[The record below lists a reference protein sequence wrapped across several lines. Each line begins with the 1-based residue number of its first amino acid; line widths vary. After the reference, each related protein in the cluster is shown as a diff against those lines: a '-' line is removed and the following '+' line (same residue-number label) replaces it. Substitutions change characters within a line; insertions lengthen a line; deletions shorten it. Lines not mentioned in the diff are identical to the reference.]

1 MTGRERAALELMA
14 VIVAAAGSAL
24 LVAWLTYA
32 PPPVPRPTPPPESPT
47 RTIHLFDWQGG
58 DLEVCQCVPG
68 RVEPGPK
75 VKRAGP

>member
-1 MTGRERAALELMA
+1 MTGRE
-14 VIVAAAGSAL
+14 VAAWWLLGIAL
-24 LVAWLTYA
+24 MVDLALGI
-32 PPPVPRPTPPPESPT
+32 RMIPTPSPASPPAPASPT